1 MQAHIGILE
10 TAETQAQLLTGL
22 DYLVNIS
29 YVDNTEVFK
38 TCLDYW
44 WAGGCGSPYRVMMEA
59 VACVK
64 CRQPT
69 ICV

>member
-1 MQAHIGILE
+1 MELAVYTLTGFRASCAVRLPVLLLQAHIGILE
-10 TAETQAQLLTGL
+10 TPETQQQLLAGL

-44 WAGGCGSPYRVMMEA
+44 
-59 VACVK
+59 
-64 CRQPT
+64 
-69 ICV
+69 